1 MYDVRR
7 IPHTRGT
14 LLACGLAL
22 LWAAGTAL
30 ADEPDN
36 STRPPPTKEQREK
49 MAAEHDKIAACLRSD
64 RAIEDCHKEMMQYHH
79 TMMHHHPPGDQSTAQ
94 PQPDQK

>member
-1 MYDVRR
+1 MNDVRR

-14 LLACGLAL
+14 LLACAAAL
-22 LWAAGTAL
+22 LWVAGPVF
-30 ADEPDN
+30 ADEPDS

-64 RAIEDCHKEMMQYHH
+64 RAIEDCHKEMMQGRH
-79 TMMHHHPPGDQSTAQ
+79 TMMHHHPPGDQSTT
-94 PQPDQK
+94 PPEQK

>member
-1 MYDVRR
+1 MNDVRR
-7 IPHTRGT
+7 ILTHRGT
-14 LLACGLAL
+14 LLACGVAL
-22 LWAAGTAL
+22 LWVAGPVL
-30 ADEPDN
+30 ADETAD

-79 TMMHHHPPGDQSTAQ
+79 TMMHHHSPSDQSTAQ
-94 PQPDQK
+94 PDQK